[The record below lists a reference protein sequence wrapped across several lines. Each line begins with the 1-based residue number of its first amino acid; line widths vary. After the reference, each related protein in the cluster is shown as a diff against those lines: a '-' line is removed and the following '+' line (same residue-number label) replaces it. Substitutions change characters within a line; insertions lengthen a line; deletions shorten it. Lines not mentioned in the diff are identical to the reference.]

1 MGGLRNLSKWG
12 VLYVWERVINADL
25 EKGMEFDK
33 LICVKRSPVNDYIYS
48 GFFTV
53 KQKGPKKVTFGQY
66 VVQFKPNGAIEK
78 RFLMLWTEEGIELLR
93 SYRDSDMLCDN
104 RKEFPWI

>member
-1 MGGLRNLSKWG
+1 MSRLRNLSKWG

-33 LICVKRSPVNDYIYS
+33 LICVKKWYATDLVYS

-53 KQKGPKKVTFGQY
+53 KEKEPKKVTFGQY
-66 VVQFKPNGAIEK
+66 VVQFKPTGRIEK
-78 RFLMLWTEEGIELLR
+78 RFLMLWTDEGIELLR
-93 SYRDSDMLCDN
+93 SFSESVMLCDN